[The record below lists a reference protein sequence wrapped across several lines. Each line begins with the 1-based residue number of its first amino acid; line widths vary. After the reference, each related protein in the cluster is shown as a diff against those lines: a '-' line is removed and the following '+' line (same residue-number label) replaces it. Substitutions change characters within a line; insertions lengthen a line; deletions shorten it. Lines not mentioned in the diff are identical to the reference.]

1 MQAISYQL
9 KYCERCG
16 SLRLRP
22 AASAE
27 IYCPSCEQALLRAVT
42 PTALPCKR
50 PPKRRLPKAGPPV
63 LAGPA
68 QVEPLCGGL
77 SPQAKFPPLARDASG
92 RLP

>member
-27 IYCPSCEQALLRAVT
+27 TYCPSCEQALLRAIT
-42 PTALPCKR
+42 PVALPCKR
-50 PPKRRLPKAGPPV
+50 PAKRQVPKAGPPV
-63 LAGPA
+63 LAGAA
-68 QVEPLCGGL
+68 QLKPLCGRL
-77 SPQAKFPPLARDASG
+77 RPQAKSRALASDLSG
-92 RLP
+92 RLQ

>member
-16 SLRLRP
+16 ALRLRP

-27 IYCPSCEQALLRAVT
+27 TYCPSCEQALLRAVT

-50 PPKRRLPKAGPPV
+50 PPKRQVPKAGPPV
-63 LAGPA
+63 SPGPA
-68 QVEPLCGGL
+68 QIPLL
-77 SPQAKFPPLARDASG
+77 SG